1 VTALTGSA
9 NGQPEVTEDLEAADE
24 AELRDLVA
32 AYACTGMQI
41 PVVASAADLDLAV
54 RFADSHPQARW
65 YVVKRAGALGAIGRI
80 PESWDE
86 LYGTHIEVE
95 GQTWVLEDRTLVNQR
110 TGQPQQARRSSRTAS
125 GVRAQ
130 RTQR

>member
-1 VTALTGSA
+1 VTALTSSA
-9 NGQPEVTEDLEAADE
+9 SGQPEVTEDLEAADE
-24 AELRDLVA
+24 DELRALVA
-32 AYACTGMQI
+32 ASARASVQI
-41 PVVASAADLDLAV
+41 PVVASAADLDVAIRV
-54 RFADSHPQARW
+54 ADSHPQARW
-65 YVVKRAGALGAIGRI
+65 YVVKRAGALGAIGRM

-110 TGQPQQARRSSRTAS
+110 AGRPQQVWRPSRTERGAWDP
-125 GVRAQ
+125 